1 MPGMSK
7 GEEDNMAIIK
17 EFMRF
22 KVHMEGSVNGHEFEI
37 EGEGEGRPYEG
48 TQTAKLKVTK
58 GGPLPFAWDILSPQF
73 MYGSKAYVK
82 HPADI
87 PDYLKL
93 SFPEGFKWERVMNFE
108 DGGVVTV
115 TQDSSLQDGEFIY
128 KVKLRGTNFPSD
140 GPVMQKKTMGW
151 EASSERMYPEDGAL
165 KGEIKQR
172 LKLKDGGHYDAEVK
186 TTYKAKKPVQLPGA
200 YNVNIKLDITSHN
213 EDYTIVEQYER
224 AEGRHSTG
232 GMDELYKSAG
242 SAAGSGS
249 AMKFTVER
257 EHLLKPLQQVSGP
270 LGGRPTL
277 PILGNLLLQVAD
289 GTLSLTGTDLE
300 MEMVARV
307 ALVQPHE
314 PGATT
319 VPARK
324 FFDICRGLP
333 EGAEI
338 AVQLEGER
346 MLVRSGRSRF
356 SLSTLPAADFPN
368 LDDWQSEVEFTLPQ
382 ATMKRLI
389 EATQFS
395 MAHQDVRYYLN
406 GMLFETEGEELRTVA
421 TDGHR
426 LAVCS
431 MPIGQSLPSHSVIVP
446 RKGVIELMRMLD
458 GGDNPLRVQIGS
470 NNIRAH
476 VGDFIFTSKLV
487 DGRFPDYRRVLPK
500 NPDKHLEAGCDL
512 LKQAFARAAILSNE
526 KFRGV
531 RLYVSENQLKITA
544 NNPEQEEAEE
554 ILDVTYSGAEMEI
567 GFNVSYV
574 LDVLNALKCENVR
587 MMLTDSV
594 SSVQIE
600 DAASQSAAYVVM
612 PMRL

>member
-1 MPGMSK
+1 
-7 GEEDNMAIIK
+7 
-17 EFMRF
+17 
-22 KVHMEGSVNGHEFEI
+22 
-37 EGEGEGRPYEG
+37 
-48 TQTAKLKVTK
+48 
-58 GGPLPFAWDILSPQF
+58 
-73 MYGSKAYVK
+73 
-82 HPADI
+82 
-87 PDYLKL
+87 
-93 SFPEGFKWERVMNFE
+93 
-108 DGGVVTV
+108 
-115 TQDSSLQDGEFIY
+115 
-128 KVKLRGTNFPSD
+128 
-140 GPVMQKKTMGW
+140 
-151 EASSERMYPEDGAL
+151 
-165 KGEIKQR
+165 
-172 LKLKDGGHYDAEVK
+172 
-186 TTYKAKKPVQLPGA
+186 
-200 YNVNIKLDITSHN
+200 
-213 EDYTIVEQYER
+213 
-224 AEGRHSTG
+224 
-232 GMDELYKSAG
+232 
-242 SAAGSGS
+242 
-249 AMKFTVER
+249 MKFTVER

-307 ALVQPHE
+307 ALIQFQLGQQQQVSTIRLDP
-314 PGATT
+314 PSLG
-319 VPARK
+319 K
-324 FFDICRGLP
+324 L
-333 EGAEI
+333 EI

>member
-1 MPGMSK
+1 
-7 GEEDNMAIIK
+7 
-17 EFMRF
+17 
-22 KVHMEGSVNGHEFEI
+22 
-37 EGEGEGRPYEG
+37 
-48 TQTAKLKVTK
+48 
-58 GGPLPFAWDILSPQF
+58 
-73 MYGSKAYVK
+73 
-82 HPADI
+82 
-87 PDYLKL
+87 
-93 SFPEGFKWERVMNFE
+93 
-108 DGGVVTV
+108 
-115 TQDSSLQDGEFIY
+115 
-128 KVKLRGTNFPSD
+128 
-140 GPVMQKKTMGW
+140 
-151 EASSERMYPEDGAL
+151 
-165 KGEIKQR
+165 
-172 LKLKDGGHYDAEVK
+172 
-186 TTYKAKKPVQLPGA
+186 
-200 YNVNIKLDITSHN
+200 
-213 EDYTIVEQYER
+213 
-224 AEGRHSTG
+224 
-232 GMDELYKSAG
+232 
-242 SAAGSGS
+242 
-249 AMKFTVER
+249 MKFTVER

-270 LGGRPTL
+270 LGGRSTL

-368 LDDWQSEVEFTLPQ
+368 LDDWQSEVESLPQ

-458 GGDNPLRVQIGS
+458 GGDNPLRVQLAATDSRPRWRLYLHLQTGGWS
-470 NNIRAH
+470 LP
-476 VGDFIFTSKLV
+476 GF
-487 DGRFPDYRRVLPK
+487 RRVLPK

>member
-1 MPGMSK
+1 
-7 GEEDNMAIIK
+7 
-17 EFMRF
+17 
-22 KVHMEGSVNGHEFEI
+22 
-37 EGEGEGRPYEG
+37 
-48 TQTAKLKVTK
+48 
-58 GGPLPFAWDILSPQF
+58 
-73 MYGSKAYVK
+73 
-82 HPADI
+82 
-87 PDYLKL
+87 
-93 SFPEGFKWERVMNFE
+93 
-108 DGGVVTV
+108 
-115 TQDSSLQDGEFIY
+115 
-128 KVKLRGTNFPSD
+128 
-140 GPVMQKKTMGW
+140 
-151 EASSERMYPEDGAL
+151 
-165 KGEIKQR
+165 
-172 LKLKDGGHYDAEVK
+172 
-186 TTYKAKKPVQLPGA
+186 
-200 YNVNIKLDITSHN
+200 
-213 EDYTIVEQYER
+213 
-224 AEGRHSTG
+224 
-232 GMDELYKSAG
+232 
-242 SAAGSGS
+242 
-249 AMKFTVER
+249 MKFIVER

-277 PILGNLLLQVAD
+277 PILGNLLMQVNE
-289 GTLSLTGTDLE
+289 GSLLLTGTDLE

-307 ALVQPHE
+307 ALTQAHE

-324 FFDICRGLP
+324 FLDICRGLP

-338 AVQLEGER
+338 TVTLEGDR

-356 SLSTLPAADFPN
+356 SLSTLPASDFPN

-382 ATMKRLI
+382 ATLKRLI

-406 GMLFETEGEELRTVA
+406 GMMFETEGEELRTVA

-431 MPIGQSLPSHSVIVP
+431 MPIGQTLPSHSVIVP
-446 RKGVIELMRMLD
+446 RKGVIELLRLLD
-458 GGDNPLRVQIGS
+458 GGETPLQVKIGS
-470 NNIRAH
+470 SNIRAY
-476 VGDFIFTSKLV
+476 VGEFIFTSKLV

-500 NPDKHLEAGCDL
+500 NPDKALEAGCDV

-531 RLYVSENQLKITA
+531 RLYITENQLKITA

-554 ILDVTYSGAEMEI
+554 MLDVSYNGSELEI

-587 MMLTDSV
+587 LLLTDSI

-600 DAASQSAAYVVM
+600 DVASPAAAYVVM

>member
-1 MPGMSK
+1 
-7 GEEDNMAIIK
+7 
-17 EFMRF
+17 
-22 KVHMEGSVNGHEFEI
+22 
-37 EGEGEGRPYEG
+37 
-48 TQTAKLKVTK
+48 
-58 GGPLPFAWDILSPQF
+58 
-73 MYGSKAYVK
+73 
-82 HPADI
+82 
-87 PDYLKL
+87 
-93 SFPEGFKWERVMNFE
+93 
-108 DGGVVTV
+108 
-115 TQDSSLQDGEFIY
+115 
-128 KVKLRGTNFPSD
+128 
-140 GPVMQKKTMGW
+140 
-151 EASSERMYPEDGAL
+151 
-165 KGEIKQR
+165 
-172 LKLKDGGHYDAEVK
+172 
-186 TTYKAKKPVQLPGA
+186 
-200 YNVNIKLDITSHN
+200 
-213 EDYTIVEQYER
+213 
-224 AEGRHSTG
+224 
-232 GMDELYKSAG
+232 
-242 SAAGSGS
+242 
-249 AMKFTVER
+249 MKFTVER

-338 AVQLEGER
+338 ALQLEGDR

-431 MPIGQSLPSHSVIVP
+431 MPIGVSLPGHSVIVP
-446 RKGVIELMRMLD
+446 RKGVIELMRMLVRLTFD
-458 GGDNPLRVQIGS
+458 EVIKGMLEVNVGAVSRFCRCR
-470 NNIRAH
+470 NIVPARTYRRRSALWLH
-476 VGDFIFTSKLV
+476 MSRLDRRGNV
-487 DGRFPDYRRVLPK
+487 GRFSVDLRDGLRANFKTQLWGIRTAEIVQQSIDIIEVL
-500 NPDKHLEAGCDL
+500 
-512 LKQAFARAAILSNE
+512 
-526 KFRGV
+526 
-531 RLYVSENQLKITA
+531 
-544 NNPEQEEAEE
+544 
-554 ILDVTYSGAEMEI
+554 
-567 GFNVSYV
+567 VSYP
-574 LDVLNALKCENVR
+574 
-587 MMLTDSV
+587 
-594 SSVQIE
+594 IE
-600 DAASQSAAYVVM
+600 HKTVWRIQSQRVIAQF
-612 PMRL
+612 RLQWADPHAEFCGW

>member
-1 MPGMSK
+1 
-7 GEEDNMAIIK
+7 
-17 EFMRF
+17 
-22 KVHMEGSVNGHEFEI
+22 
-37 EGEGEGRPYEG
+37 
-48 TQTAKLKVTK
+48 
-58 GGPLPFAWDILSPQF
+58 
-73 MYGSKAYVK
+73 
-82 HPADI
+82 
-87 PDYLKL
+87 
-93 SFPEGFKWERVMNFE
+93 
-108 DGGVVTV
+108 
-115 TQDSSLQDGEFIY
+115 
-128 KVKLRGTNFPSD
+128 
-140 GPVMQKKTMGW
+140 
-151 EASSERMYPEDGAL
+151 
-165 KGEIKQR
+165 
-172 LKLKDGGHYDAEVK
+172 
-186 TTYKAKKPVQLPGA
+186 
-200 YNVNIKLDITSHN
+200 
-213 EDYTIVEQYER
+213 
-224 AEGRHSTG
+224 
-232 GMDELYKSAG
+232 
-242 SAAGSGS
+242 
-249 AMKFTVER
+249 MKFTVER

-289 GTLSLTGTDLE
+289 GALSLTGTDLE

-314 PGATT
+314 AGATT

-338 AVQLEGER
+338 AVQLEGDR

-406 GMLFETEGEELRTVA
+406 GMLFETEGSELRTVA

-431 MPIGQSLPSHSVIVP
+431 MPLEASLPNHSVIVP

-458 GGDNPLRVQIGS
+458 GGDTPLRVQIGS

-500 NPDKHLEAGCDL
+500 NPDKHLEAGCDI

-554 ILDVTYSGAEMEI
+554 EVGVDYNGGNLEI
-567 GFNVSYV
+567 GFNVSYL
-574 LDVLNALKCENVR
+574 LDVLGVMTTEQVRLILSDSNSSALVQESDNY
-587 MMLTDSV
+587 DS
-594 SSVQIE
+594 
-600 DAASQSAAYVVM
+600 AYVVM

>member
-1 MPGMSK
+1 
-7 GEEDNMAIIK
+7 
-17 EFMRF
+17 
-22 KVHMEGSVNGHEFEI
+22 
-37 EGEGEGRPYEG
+37 
-48 TQTAKLKVTK
+48 
-58 GGPLPFAWDILSPQF
+58 
-73 MYGSKAYVK
+73 
-82 HPADI
+82 
-87 PDYLKL
+87 
-93 SFPEGFKWERVMNFE
+93 
-108 DGGVVTV
+108 
-115 TQDSSLQDGEFIY
+115 
-128 KVKLRGTNFPSD
+128 
-140 GPVMQKKTMGW
+140 
-151 EASSERMYPEDGAL
+151 
-165 KGEIKQR
+165 
-172 LKLKDGGHYDAEVK
+172 
-186 TTYKAKKPVQLPGA
+186 
-200 YNVNIKLDITSHN
+200 
-213 EDYTIVEQYER
+213 
-224 AEGRHSTG
+224 
-232 GMDELYKSAG
+232 
-242 SAAGSGS
+242 
-249 AMKFTVER
+249 
-257 EHLLKPLQQVSGP
+257 
-270 LGGRPTL
+270 
-277 PILGNLLLQVAD
+277 
-289 GTLSLTGTDLE
+289 
-300 MEMVARV
+300 
-307 ALVQPHE
+307 
-314 PGATT
+314 
-319 VPARK
+319 
-324 FFDICRGLP
+324 
-333 EGAEI
+333 
-338 AVQLEGER
+338 
-346 MLVRSGRSRF
+346 
-356 SLSTLPAADFPN
+356 
-368 LDDWQSEVEFTLPQ
+368 
-382 ATMKRLI
+382 MKRLI

-431 MPIGQSLPSHSVIVP
+431 MPIGQSLPNHSVIVP

-500 NPDKHLEAGCDL
+500 NRTSIWKLAVICSSRRLPVRQFSLT
-512 LKQAFARAAILSNE
+512 

>member
-1 MPGMSK
+1 
-7 GEEDNMAIIK
+7 
-17 EFMRF
+17 
-22 KVHMEGSVNGHEFEI
+22 
-37 EGEGEGRPYEG
+37 
-48 TQTAKLKVTK
+48 
-58 GGPLPFAWDILSPQF
+58 
-73 MYGSKAYVK
+73 
-82 HPADI
+82 
-87 PDYLKL
+87 
-93 SFPEGFKWERVMNFE
+93 
-108 DGGVVTV
+108 
-115 TQDSSLQDGEFIY
+115 
-128 KVKLRGTNFPSD
+128 
-140 GPVMQKKTMGW
+140 
-151 EASSERMYPEDGAL
+151 
-165 KGEIKQR
+165 
-172 LKLKDGGHYDAEVK
+172 
-186 TTYKAKKPVQLPGA
+186 
-200 YNVNIKLDITSHN
+200 
-213 EDYTIVEQYER
+213 
-224 AEGRHSTG
+224 
-232 GMDELYKSAG
+232 
-242 SAAGSGS
+242 
-249 AMKFTVER
+249 MKFTVER

-356 SLSTLPAADFPN
+356 SLSTLPAADFPY

-587 MMLTDSV
+587 MMLTDLWQRRREFVILRSV
-594 SSVQIE
+594 GMTPKQEKQMLAKEFFGYGRNGIAVGLVIGGCASALYYRIFASGVQGALWFCV
-600 DAASQSAAYVVM
+600 AATVVIM
-612 PMRL
+612 VGLLLLFAGMIRYAMMKNKDMILGR

>member
-1 MPGMSK
+1 
-7 GEEDNMAIIK
+7 
-17 EFMRF
+17 
-22 KVHMEGSVNGHEFEI
+22 
-37 EGEGEGRPYEG
+37 
-48 TQTAKLKVTK
+48 
-58 GGPLPFAWDILSPQF
+58 
-73 MYGSKAYVK
+73 
-82 HPADI
+82 
-87 PDYLKL
+87 
-93 SFPEGFKWERVMNFE
+93 
-108 DGGVVTV
+108 
-115 TQDSSLQDGEFIY
+115 
-128 KVKLRGTNFPSD
+128 
-140 GPVMQKKTMGW
+140 
-151 EASSERMYPEDGAL
+151 
-165 KGEIKQR
+165 
-172 LKLKDGGHYDAEVK
+172 
-186 TTYKAKKPVQLPGA
+186 
-200 YNVNIKLDITSHN
+200 
-213 EDYTIVEQYER
+213 
-224 AEGRHSTG
+224 
-232 GMDELYKSAG
+232 
-242 SAAGSGS
+242 
-249 AMKFTVER
+249 MKFTVER

-289 GTLSLTGTDLE
+289 GALSLTGTDLE

-314 PGATT
+314 AGATT

-338 AVQLEGER
+338 AVQLEGDR

-406 GMLFETEGEELRTVA
+406 GMLFETEGSELRTVA

-431 MPIGQSLPSHSVIVP
+431 MPLEAS
-446 RKGVIELMRMLD
+446 
-458 GGDNPLRVQIGS
+458 PLRVQIGS

-500 NPDKHLEAGCDL
+500 NPDKHLEAGCDI

-554 ILDVTYSGAEMEI
+554 ILDVTYAGTEMEI

-587 MMLTDSV
+587 ILLTDSV